1 MKLYHRTYQAEAI
14 LANGFSDGEG
24 LYMTGKPW
32 RGVWLTD
39 QPQSSGEESWG
50 DVVLMVELPEHVAD
64 NFEWTEVEKEYRE
77 FLIPAELVNRYGPPR
92 RLQGFEEKP
101 TN

>member
-14 LANGFSDGEG
+14 LAKGFTDGEG

-39 QPQSSGEESWG
+39 RPAKAGQGSWG
-50 DVVLMVELPEHVAD
+50 DVVLLVELPEHVAD
-64 NFEWTEVEKEYRE
+64 NFEWREAEKEHRE

-92 RLQGFEEKP
+92 QLQGFEE
-101 TN
+101 